1 MVTRKQLSK
10 MSHEAVTKLHSLI
23 TETLSVQ
30 TSKSQKFKKI
40 RAQIE
45 ASISKD
51 GLSMTDIEDL
61 FVKRRGRPAGKK
73 AAKAP
78 TRSEAMKAA
87 WARRR
92 AEGKT
97 ATVNKPIAK
106 RPSKKGPAKKSVG
119 RPTKVA
125 AGGRSEAMRQVWIR
139 RKARLESES
148 TDRP

>member
-10 MSHEAVTKLHSLI
+10 MSHEAVTKLHSII
-23 TETLSVQ
+23 TETLSEQ
-30 TSKSQKFKKI
+30 ASKPQKFKNI

-45 ASISKD
+45 ASISRD
-51 GLSMTDIEDL
+51 GLSITDIEDL

-73 AAKAP
+73 PAKAP
-78 TRSEAMKAA
+78 SRSEAMKAA

-97 ATVNKPIAK
+97 DTVKKLAAT
-106 RPSKKGPAKKSVG
+106 RPSSKGPAKSVG
-119 RPTKVA
+119 KATRVA
-125 AGGRSEAMRQVWIR
+125 AAGRSQAMRKAWIR

-148 TDRP
+148 MDRP